1 LGAVFSKGGHMPN
14 VAKPSVR
21 FFHSAALR
29 KRTDAVLSR
38 IERDADATQHANALS
53 SVVVELTEAGL
64 DYYFL
69 RPLQESK
76 FGFVARQTANLG
88 MSGALRV
95 MSPII
100 GRILAGADT
109 PQLRGVAR
117 HIRHLT
123 ESTVGEKRCPTR
135 GIWTPPVK

>member
-1 LGAVFSKGGHMPN
+1 MPS
-14 VAKPSVR
+14 VSKPSVR

-29 KRTDAVLSR
+29 KRTDAVLAR
-38 IERDADATQHANALS
+38 IEHDADATQHAGALS
-53 SVVVELTEAGL
+53 SVVVELTETGL

-95 MSPII
+95 ISPII

-109 PQLRGVAR
+109 AQLRGVAR

-123 ESTVGEKRCPTR
+123 GSSVGEQRRPTK
-135 GIWTPPVK
+135 G

>member
-1 LGAVFSKGGHMPN
+1 MATL
-14 VAKPSVR
+14 AKPSLR

-29 KRTDAVLSR
+29 TRTDAVLTR
-38 IERDADATQHANALS
+38 IERDDDATRHASTLS
-53 SVVVELTEAGL
+53 SVVVSLTEAGL

-69 RPLQESK
+69 RPLQQAH
-76 FGFVARQTANLG
+76 FGFVARKTAGFG
-88 MSGALRV
+88 MSAVLRL

-100 GRILAGADT
+100 GRILGGADT

-123 ESTVGEKRCPTR
+123 ES
-135 GIWTPPVK
+135 PVKAKLRPARGRS

>member
-1 LGAVFSKGGHMPN
+1 MPT
-14 VAKPSVR
+14 VVKPSVR

-29 KRTDAVLSR
+29 KRTDAVLAR
-38 IERDADATQHANALS
+38 IERDEDATQHASALS

-76 FGFVARQTANLG
+76 FGFVTRQTANLG
-88 MSGALRV
+88 MAGTLRV

-123 ESTVGEKRCPTR
+123 GSSVGAMRRPGE
-135 GIWTPPVK
+135 

>member
-1 LGAVFSKGGHMPN
+1 MPS

-21 FFHSAALR
+21 FFCSAGLR
-29 KRTDAVLSR
+29 RRTDAVLAGIDS
-38 IERDADATQHANALS
+38 DDDATRHAGALS
-53 SVVVELTEAGL
+53 SVVVELTETGL

-69 RPLQESK
+69 RPLRDAK
-76 FGFVARQTANLG
+76 FGFVARQTASLG

-100 GRILAGADT
+100 GRVLAGANT
-109 PQLRGVAR
+109 KQLRGVAQ

-123 ESTVGEKRCPTR
+123 DSPAGKKRRPT
-135 GIWTPPVK
+135 KS

>member
-1 LGAVFSKGGHMPN
+1 M
-14 VAKPSVR
+14 AKPTVR
-21 FFHSAALR
+21 FYYSVALR
-29 KRTDAVLSR
+29 KRMDAVLAR
-38 IERDADATQHANALS
+38 IERDDDATPHASELS
-53 SVVVELTEAGL
+53 RVVVELTESGL

-95 MSPII
+95 ISPII

-109 PQLRGVAR
+109 TQLRGVAQ

-123 ESTVGEKRCPTR
+123 ESSAGEKRRPTR
-135 GIWTPPVK
+135 A

>member
-1 LGAVFSKGGHMPN
+1 MDPARLAWPSATARFP

-21 FFHSAALR
+21 FFHSVALR
-29 KRTDAVLSR
+29 KRTDAVLAR
-38 IERDADATQHANALS
+38 IERDDDATPHASALS

-64 DYYFL
+64 GYYFL

-109 PQLRGVAR
+109 PQLRGVAH

-123 ESTVGEKRCPTR
+123 ESSAGEKRR
-135 GIWTPPVK
+135 GGR

>member
-1 LGAVFSKGGHMPN
+1 MPH
-14 VAKPSVR
+14 VAKPSLR

-29 KRTDAVLSR
+29 KRTDAVLAR
-38 IERDADATQHANALS
+38 IERDDDATKHAGALS
-53 SVVVELTEAGL
+53 SVVSELTKAGF

-76 FGFVARQTANLG
+76 FGFVARQTASLG

-100 GRILAGADT
+100 SRILSGADT

-123 ESTVGEKRCPTR
+123 EPSVG
-135 GIWTPPVK
+135 

>member
-1 LGAVFSKGGHMPN
+1 MPN

-21 FFHSAALR
+21 FFHSPALR
-29 KRTDAVLSR
+29 KRADAVLAR
-38 IERDADATQHANALS
+38 IERDDDATQHVSALS
-53 SVVVELTEAGL
+53 SVVVALTEAGL

-69 RPLQESK
+69 RPLREAK

-109 PQLRGVAR
+109 AQLRGVAR

-123 ESTVGEKRCPTR
+123 EGPAGEKRRSTKT
-135 GIWTPPVK
+135 I

>member
-1 LGAVFSKGGHMPN
+1 MPS

-29 KRTDAVLSR
+29 KRTDAVLST
-38 IERDADATQHANALS
+38 IERDDDATRHASALS
-53 SVVVELTEAGL
+53 GVVVELTKAGL

-69 RPLQESK
+69 RPLQEAK

-88 MSGALRV
+88 MAGALRV

-123 ESTVGEKRCPTR
+123 GSPAGEQRRTTR
-135 GIWTPPVK
+135 G

>member
-1 LGAVFSKGGHMPN
+1 MPN

-21 FFHSAALR
+21 FFHSPALR
-29 KRTDAVLSR
+29 KRTDAVLAR
-38 IERDADATQHANALS
+38 IERDDDATQHVSALS
-53 SVVVELTEAGL
+53 SVVVALTETGL

-69 RPLQESK
+69 RPLREAK

-109 PQLRGVAR
+109 AQLRGVAR
-117 HIRHLT
+117 HIRHLM
-123 ESTVGEKRCPTR
+123 EGPAGDKHRPAR
-135 GIWTPPVK
+135 GI

>member
-1 LGAVFSKGGHMPN
+1 MPS
-14 VAKPSVR
+14 VTKPSVR
-21 FFHSAALR
+21 FFHSAGLR
-29 KRTDAVLSR
+29 KRTDTVLSR
-38 IERDADATQHANALS
+38 IDRDDDATQHATALS
-53 SVVVELTEAGL
+53 SVVVELTETGL

-69 RPLQESK
+69 RPLRESK

-109 PQLRGVAR
+109 AQLRGVAR

-123 ESTVGEKRCPTR
+123 DSPVGEKRRPER
-135 GIWTPPVK
+135 G

>member
-1 LGAVFSKGGHMPN
+1 MPN
-14 VAKPSVR
+14 VTKPSVR
-21 FFHSAALR
+21 FLHSPALR
-29 KRTDAVLSR
+29 KRTDAVLAR
-38 IERDADATQHANALS
+38 IERDDDATRHASALS
-53 SVVVELTEAGL
+53 SVVVALTETGL

-69 RPLQESK
+69 RPLRDSK

-109 PQLRGVAR
+109 AQLRGVAR

-123 ESTVGEKRCPTR
+123 ESSVGEKRRPTPIR
-135 GIWTPPVK
+135 PPGVK

>member
-1 LGAVFSKGGHMPN
+1 LGAAVSKGGHMPN
-14 VAKPSVR
+14 AAKPSVR
-21 FFHSAALR
+21 FFHSPALR
-29 KRTDAVLSR
+29 KRTDAVLAR
-38 IERDADATQHANALS
+38 IERDDDATQHASVLS
-53 SVVVELTEAGL
+53 SVVVALTETGL

-69 RPLQESK
+69 RPLRESK

-88 MSGALRV
+88 LSGALRV

-109 PQLRGVAR
+109 AQLRGVAR

-123 ESTVGEKRCPTR
+123 EGSVGAKRRPTR
-135 GIWTPPVK
+135 G

>member
-1 LGAVFSKGGHMPN
+1 MPI

-21 FFHSAALR
+21 FFHSPALR
-29 KRTDAVLSR
+29 KRTDAVLAR
-38 IERDADATQHANALS
+38 IERDDDATQHASALS
-53 SVVVELTEAGL
+53 SVVVALTETGL

-69 RPLQESK
+69 RPLRESR
-76 FGFVARQTANLG
+76 FGFMARQTANLG

-100 GRILAGADT
+100 SRILGGADT
-109 PQLRGVAR
+109 AQLRGVAR

-123 ESTVGEKRCPTR
+123 ESSVGEKRRPTR
-135 GIWTPPVK
+135 GIRRAQ

>member
-1 LGAVFSKGGHMPN
+1 MPS

-21 FFHSAALR
+21 FFHSAGLR
-29 KRTDAVLSR
+29 KRTDTVLAR
-38 IERDADATQHANALS
+38 IDRDDDATQHASALS
-53 SVVVELTEAGL
+53 SVVVELTETGL

-69 RPLQESK
+69 RPLRESK
-76 FGFVARQTANLG
+76 FGIVARQTANLG

-109 PQLRGVAR
+109 AQLRGVAR

-123 ESTVGEKRCPTR
+123 DSSGGEKRRPTR
-135 GIWTPPVK
+135 G

>member
-1 LGAVFSKGGHMPN
+1 MPT
-14 VAKPSVR
+14 VVKPSVR
-21 FFHSAALR
+21 FFHSPALR
-29 KRTDAVLSR
+29 KRTDAVLAK
-38 IERDADATQHANALS
+38 IERDDEPTRHAGALS
-53 SVVVELTEAGL
+53 GVVVELTEAGL

-76 FGFVARQTANLG
+76 FGFVARQTASLG

-95 MSPII
+95 ISPII
-100 GRILAGADT
+100 SRILAGADT

-123 ESTVGEKRCPTR
+123 EAGVGEKRR
-135 GIWTPPVK
+135 

>member
-1 LGAVFSKGGHMPN
+1 MPT
-14 VAKPSVR
+14 ATKPSVR
-21 FFHSAALR
+21 FFHSTALR
-29 KRTDAVLSR
+29 KRADVVLAR
-38 IERDADATQHANALS
+38 IERDDDATQHASALS
-53 SVVVELTEAGL
+53 SVVVELTKTGL

-69 RPLQESK
+69 RPLQEAK

-123 ESTVGEKRCPTR
+123 ESSVEAKRRPTR
-135 GIWTPPVK
+135 G

>member
-1 LGAVFSKGGHMPN
+1 LGAVLSKGGHMPS

-21 FFHSAALR
+21 FFHSAGLR
-29 KRTDAVLSR
+29 KRTDTVLAR
-38 IERDADATQHANALS
+38 IESDDDATQHASALAS
-53 SVVVELTEAGL
+53 AVVELTATGL

-69 RPLQESK
+69 RPLREAE

-88 MSGALRV
+88 MSGAMRV

-109 PQLRGVAR
+109 AQLRGVAR

-123 ESTVGEKRCPTR
+123 DSSVGEKRRRTKR
-135 GIWTPPVK
+135 

>member
-1 LGAVFSKGGHMPN
+1 ME
-14 VAKPSVR
+14 SVL
-21 FFHSAALR
+21 A
-29 KRTDAVLSR
+29 R
-38 IERDADATQHANALS
+38 IEGDDDATRHASALS
-53 SVVVELTEAGL
+53 SVVVELTETGL

-88 MSGALRV
+88 VSGTLRV

-100 GRILAGADT
+100 GRILASADT

-117 HIRHLT
+117 HIRNLT
-123 ESTVGEKRCPTR
+123 ESSVGEKRRPTR
-135 GIWTPPVK
+135 GRT

>member
-1 LGAVFSKGGHMPN
+1 MPTM
-14 VAKPSVR
+14 AKPSVR
-21 FFHSAALR
+21 FFHSPALQ
-29 KRTDAVLSR
+29 KRTDAVLAR
-38 IERDADATQHANALS
+38 IERDDDATQYASALS
-53 SVVVELTEAGL
+53 SVVVALTEAGL
-64 DYYFL
+64 GYYFL
-69 RPLQESK
+69 RPLRESK

-123 ESTVGEKRCPTR
+123 ERSVAEKRRPTR

>member
-1 LGAVFSKGGHMPN
+1 MPT
-14 VAKPSVR
+14 VVKPSVR
-21 FFHSAALR
+21 FFHSAGLR
-29 KRTDAVLSR
+29 KRTDAVLAK
-38 IERDADATQHANALS
+38 IARDDDATRHASALS
-53 SVVVELTEAGL
+53 SVVVELTESGL

-69 RPLQESK
+69 RPLRDSK

-123 ESTVGEKRCPTR
+123 ESSVGEKRRPTR
-135 GIWTPPVK
+135 G

>member
-1 LGAVFSKGGHMPN
+1 MPS
-14 VAKPSVR
+14 VAKPSVH

-29 KRTDAVLSR
+29 KRTDDVLAR
-38 IERDADATQHANALS
+38 IERDDDATQHATALS
-53 SVVVELTEAGL
+53 SVVVALTETGL

-69 RPLQESK
+69 RPLRESK
-76 FGFVARQTANLG
+76 FGFVPRQTANLG

-109 PQLRGVAR
+109 AQLRGVAR

-123 ESTVGEKRCPTR
+123 ESSVGEKRRPPR
-135 GIWTPPVK
+135 G